1 MSIGDTDFGVQVG
14 IGFVGRAV
22 TLLVA
27 FLGAVLFARELGP
40 EGYGAFYLLLAIV
53 SFLDNPVTGWAI
65 ACRKRF
71 TEAAFPQGEA
81 IGSTLLGI
89 VAFSA
94 VVTVA
99 SLAAAPLVASFTGES
114 GAWLL
119 LSALF
124 AGMALYLTTLEV
136 LKASARFGMSDWMMA
151 TRDLLRVG
159 SQAALVLLGYGV
171 AGMVAGMVLANV
183 LLSPVVL
190 YLLGTR
196 PTLPSGESLRA
207 IWRFAKSSIPN
218 GVVGT
223 AQSKMD
229 VMLLGALVGP
239 GIVGNYEVALRVTLP
254 AMFVAGVASSGLMG
268 RVSNLRSKGQDVHG
282 DVQNNL
288 AYASLVAVPLFF
300 GAAVLGGPVV
310 VTLFGG
316 EYAEAGAFVAG
327 LALFHLFRSQK
338 VILVATIDGFDRPE
352 QNLRISTGVFALNL
366 VLGVGLFFLV
376 GPIGVV
382 FATVVSEMLGYGVRA
397 VLVRRLVPGTS
408 LLPRPLADQLASAVV
423 MAGVVYGARSVVSL
437 GWWGNVLLLVGVG
450 VATYVVTL
458 VAISEPFRGTVRA
471 VASDAGL
478 L

>member
-1 MSIGDTDFGVQVG
+1 MSIGDADFGVQVG

-27 FLGAVLFARELGP
+27 FLGAILFARVLGP

-71 TEAAFPQGEA
+71 TEVGFPMGEA

-89 VAFSA
+89 AAFS
-94 VVTVA
+94 VLVTVA
-99 SLAAAPLVASFTGES
+99 SLAAAPLLASFTGVND
-114 GAWLL
+114 AWLL

-136 LKASARFGMSDWMMA
+136 LKASAQFGMSDWMMA
-151 TRDLLRVG
+151 TRDVLRVA
-159 SQAALVLLGYGV
+159 SQATLVVVGYGV
-171 AGMVAGMVLANV
+171 AGMVAGMVVANV

-196 PTLPSGESLRA
+196 PTLPSSESLRA
-207 IWRFAKSSIPN
+207 IWGFARSSIPN

-223 AQSKMD
+223 AQSKLD
-229 VMLLGALVGP
+229 VILLGALAGP
-239 GIVGNYEVALRVTLP
+239 GVVGNYEVALRITLP

-268 RVSNLRSKGQDVHG
+268 RVSNRRSKGQDVHG

-300 GAAVLGGPVV
+300 GAAALGGPVV
-310 VTLFGG
+310 VTLFGSA
-316 EYAEAGAFVAG
+316 YADAGAFVAG

-338 VILVATIDGFDRPE
+338 AILVSALDGFDRPE
-352 QNLRISTGVFALNL
+352 QNLRISTAVFTLNL
-366 VLGVGLFFLV
+366 GLGLGLFFLI

-382 FATVVSEMLGYGVRA
+382 FATVVSEIVGYGVRA
-397 VLVRRLVPGTS
+397 SLVRRLVPGIS
-408 LLPRPLADQLASAVV
+408 LLPRAFADQLASGVLMAV
-423 MAGVVYGARSVVSL
+423 VVYGARKFVPL
-437 GWWGNVLLLVGVG
+437 GWWGNVIALVMVG
-450 VATYVVTL
+450 FVTYVVTL
-458 VAISEPFRGTVRA
+458 VTISEPFRETTRA
-471 VASDAGL
+471 VARDAGF
-478 L
+478 